1 MHTSE
6 MITTRVGRRIFP
18 HLSVNVSS
26 LDPKAVYSIVID
38 LHQLQPNA
46 MTYNRIGTWTFR
58 ESTAQYPPPEG
69 T

>member
-26 LDPKAVYSIVID
+26 LDPKAVCSIVID
-38 LHQLQPNA
+38 LVQLQPNT
-46 MTYNRIGTWTFR
+46 MTYNRNGAWTFR